1 MICYIKSNI
10 FTVADI
16 TVLDSGTC
24 SLTTNTYCRANC
36 KKNTLFKNLLGH
48 NTETHFITKYKE
60 TLTCTCTSDDTV
72 INNRTTIYCNL

>member
-10 FTVADI
+10 FTVTDV

-36 KKNTLFKNLLGH
+36 A
-48 NTETHFITKYKE
+48 
-60 TLTCTCTSDDTV
+60 CTSDDTV
-72 INNRTTIYCNL
+72 INNRATIYCNL